1 MKITSA
7 DFVKSAFKPKDY
19 PPDMLPEVAFSGKSN
34 VGKSSLINTL
44 VNRKG
49 LARTSSTP
57 GRTQSINFFRI
68 NERISFVDLPG
79 YGFAKVPLHIKQQW
93 KPMVESYLK
102 TRESL
107 CLAVV
112 ILDIRREPSR
122 DDIDLVEWL
131 TFYDIPILAVGTKI
145 DKISKNQRFKQKALV
160 KKNLQ
165 LEETQLVMFSAV
177 TGEGKEELWKRIGA
191 KLKP

>member
-131 TFYDIPILAVGTKI
+131 TFYGIPILAVGTKI
-145 DKISKNQRFKQKALV
+145 DKISKNQRSKQKAIV
-160 KKNLQ
+160 KKSFQ
-165 LEETQLVMFSAV
+165 LEESQLVMFSAV